1 MTDKRVASG
10 AQEKGVGAPSRVL
23 GTRFAGEGWR
33 PVSVPIKPPVI
44 EALTLPRDQ
53 RGNLEPMPVIVAFG
67 DSNTWGSDPATGAR
81 ISRGQ
86 RWPTVMGREL
96 GPEFEVIAEGLRGRT
111 TVHDDPIEPFRSGA
125 EALPPCLMSHAPIDL
140 VILALGCN
148 DLKKR
153 FSLSAFD
160 IAEGAARLIF
170 LARAYGEGPDGRPP
184 RILLIAPPPLARL
197 TGYAE
202 MFEGGTEKS
211 RLLAQRFGEIARQE
225 GVAFLDAGAVIR
237 CSDHDGIHYE
247 ADQHAMLGRAAA
259 GAVRGALARAD

>member
-1 MTDKRVASG
+1 
-10 AQEKGVGAPSRVL
+10 
-23 GTRFAGEGWR
+23 
-33 PVSVPIKPPVI
+33 
-44 EALTLPRDQ
+44 
-53 RGNLEPMPVIVAFG
+53 MPVIVAFG

-81 ISRGQ
+81 LSRAQ
-86 RWPTVMGREL
+86 RWPNVMGREL

-111 TVHDDPIEPFRSGA
+111 TVHDDPIEPYRSGA
-125 EALPPCLMSHAPIDL
+125 EALPPCLMSHAPVDL

-160 IAEGAARLIF
+160 IAEGARRLI
-170 LARAYGEGPDGRPP
+170 LLVRAYGERPNGGAP
-184 RILLIAPPPLARL
+184 RILLIAPPPIAKL

-211 RLLAQRFGEIARQE
+211 RLLGQRFGEVAKQE

-237 CSDHDGIHYE
+237 CSDLDGIHYE
-247 ADQHAMLGRAAA
+247 ADQHALLGRAAA
-259 GAVRGALARAD
+259 DAARKALAA